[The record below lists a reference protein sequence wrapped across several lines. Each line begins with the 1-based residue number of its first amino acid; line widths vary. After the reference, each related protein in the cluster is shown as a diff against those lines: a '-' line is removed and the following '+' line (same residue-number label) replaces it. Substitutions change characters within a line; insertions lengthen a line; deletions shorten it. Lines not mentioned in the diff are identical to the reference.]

1 MPLMRRSK
9 QARTIPRLRITFRGW
24 SWTYSRGSRAVSFL
38 SLSTDV
44 VTQAYPDQPLAVSVE
59 ATVGE
64 VVGLMKAQRSS
75 CVLICG
81 SGDCQGQVE
90 GIFTERDALR
100 WMAEGGSPQMSIREA
115 MTAKPEVL
123 HSKNTVGTA
132 IEIMAEGGY
141 RHLPIVDDDG
151 TPLGVAAARGIV
163 HYLVDH
169 FPQTIYTL
177 PPEPGKTYADR
188 EGA

>member
-1 MPLMRRSK
+1 
-9 QARTIPRLRITFRGW
+9 
-24 SWTYSRGSRAVSFL
+24 VSFL
-38 SLSTDV
+38 SLSTDD
-44 VTQAYPDQPLAVSVE
+44 VTQAYPDQPLAVSGE

-64 VVGLMKAQRSS
+64 VIGLMKAERGS
-75 CVLICG
+75 CVLICSTG
-81 SGDCQGQVE
+81 GNCEGQVE

-100 WMAEGGSPQMSIREA
+100 WMAEGGLPEQNIRSV
-115 MTAKPEVL
+115 MTPRPAVL
-123 HSKNTVGTA
+123 PARTTVGAA
-132 IEIMAEGGY
+132 IEMMSAGGY
-141 RHLPIVDDDG
+141 RHLPIVDDQG
-151 TPLGVAAARGIV
+151 VPLAVAAVQGIV

>member
-1 MPLMRRSK
+1 M
-9 QARTIPRLRITFRGW
+9 
-24 SWTYSRGSRAVSFL
+24 SFL
-38 SLSTDV
+38 SLSTDLA
-44 VTQAYPDQPLAVSVE
+44 TQAYPDQPLAVSAE

-64 VVGLMKAQRSS
+64 VVGLLKAQRGS

-81 SGDCQGQVE
+81 DEESQGRVE

-100 WMAEGGSPQMSIREA
+100 WMAEGGSPQMNICDV
-115 MTAKPEVL
+115 MTPHPAVL
-123 HSKNTVGTA
+123 DESATVGAA
-132 IEIMAEGGY
+132 IEMMSQGGY
-141 RHLPIVDDDG
+141 RHLPIVDG
-151 TPLGVAAARGIV
+151 NGAPLGVAAARGVV

-177 PPEPGKTYADR
+177 PPEPRKTYAER